1 MKGMNIDLTFDQY
14 QDLQDLIS
22 FAYRSN
28 YRNDHCSETFDS
40 MSDAVYDAKV
50 TYLK

>member
-22 FAYRSN
+22 F
-28 YRNDHCSETFDS
+28 DHMREEFLRH
-40 MSDAVYDAKV
+40 
-50 TYLK
+50 YLLIVATTEMTTAHDDI